1 MIKSFASILI
11 LAVISLTLIAVPVLA
26 STITGAEFK
35 GDVTITNTS
44 TAATNVSV
52 PFTLSTANFITDGYI
67 NSACTNTSIQIGGAD
82 TAYMP
87 GHGANPWVVFT
98 PSIALNG
105 NIISKL
111 YTGGPAMNGK
121 IRYFPDTAGMT
132 TNDAAALELGN
143 NFEVELSG
151 YLTANGVLF
160 DKSLAFRIATFNNGL
175 STDKVGGFI
184 FEGTSGN
191 YLAYSNGTGYY
202 KFSPTV
208 TRRGM
213 RINGIGPVLITAA
226 DVYLSKSGSP
236 TGTVYLNVR
245 NVADDTLIGTLG
257 SIEAS
262 SLADGEA
269 IKTFNTNPIYA
280 ENATDIRVMVEHAES
295 TVTNYVRVS
304 YAGGAGSSTRTVYD
318 TGSYSDTASVGG
330 IIRITRSLLLKGAT
344 SSYSPSESIV
354 KVTADGTNLKLYTG
368 GVERDSVALAGATVP
383 NNANNYV
390 CFANY
395 SMPYVDYLKITVGG
409 TLQQHI
415 AWQYAATLTD
425 QSGQGNNPASVSFR
439 TTSSDADVSA
449 ALTTFVPASVS
460 SSTVTPGTSVEFITT
475 PDLPVISDF
484 PQMYTEGETGGFVI
498 DDMYNPHLAAVGI
511 PQAVFWYPI
520 AFLIAIIA
528 GFGAFLLTKELI
540 VQAVVSAVVMAGFCG
555 GGVLGDGLIPYW
567 TVIVFIFEAGMLIL
581 IKEHQRI

>member
-1 MIKSFASILI
+1 MIKRFASILM
-11 LAVISLTLIAVPVLA
+11 LAVIALTLIAVPVLA

-35 GDVTITNTS
+35 GDVTITNAS

-67 NSACTNTSIQIGGAD
+67 NSACANTSMQIGGAD

-87 GHGANPWVVFT
+87 GYDANPWIVFT

-111 YTGGPAMNGK
+111 YTGGAAMDGK
-121 IRYFPDTAGMT
+121 ICYFPDTAGLT
-132 TNDAAALELGN
+132 TNDAAVLELGN

-151 YLTANGVLF
+151 YYDTSSTTGLYTINKANAFNIAGVNGYIVATINHFTNHITQSLTTGGAGVYGDIWYGSTF
-160 DKSLAFRIATFNNGL
+160 TAT
-175 STDKVGGFI
+175 ST
-184 FEGTSGN
+184 
-191 YLAYSNGTGYY
+191 A
-202 KFSPTV
+202 
-208 TRRGM
+208 
-213 RINGIGPVLITAA
+213 
-226 DVYLSKSGSP
+226 YLSKVEVNRWGITGSP
-236 TGTVYLNVR
+236 TNITLHIRATSGDLPTGEDLVTAASTTAGFPTFVLPKPFLMTNGTVYSFAVSC
-245 NVADDTLIGTLG
+245 TG
-257 SIEAS
+257 SAS
-262 SLADGEA
+262 NK
-269 IKTFNTNPIYA
+269 I
-280 ENATDIRVMVEHAES
+280 DISYRAGDV
-295 TVTNYVRVS
+295 
-304 YAGGAGSSTRTVYD
+304 YAGGRAVESTNGGV
-318 TGSYSDTASVGG
+318 SWVGG
-330 IIRITRSLLLKGAT
+330 DQDIAFALYT
-344 SSYSPSESIV
+344 SPSVQYAATPGDYAV
-354 KVTADGTNLKLYTG
+354 KVTADATNLKLYVD
-368 GVERDSVALAGATVP
+368 GVEEDSMALGAATVP

-449 ALTTFVPASVS
+449 ALTSFVPASVS
-460 SSTVTPGTSVEFITT
+460 SSTTTPGTSVEFITT

>member
-1 MIKSFASILI
+1 MIKRFASILM
-11 LAVISLTLIAVPVLA
+11 LAVIALTLIAVPVLA

-35 GDVTITNTS
+35 GDVTITNAS

-67 NSACTNTSIQIGGAD
+67 NSACTNTSMQIGGAD

-87 GHGANPWVVFT
+87 GYGANPWIVFT

-111 YTGGPAMNGK
+111 YTGGPAMDGK
-121 IRYFPDTAGMT
+121 IRYFPDTAGLT

-151 YLTANGVLF
+151 YYDTSSTTWLYPFNKADAFGIVTINGYIGAIIRDFTEILSQTSRSSVYNCYGNTWRGQTFTASSTTYLSRVFIYANP
-160 DKSLAFRIATFNNGL
+160 FN
-175 STDKVGGFI
+175 
-184 FEGTSGN
+184 
-191 YLAYSNGTGYY
+191 
-202 KFSPTV
+202 SPTDL
-208 TRRGM
+208 TLHIRATEG
-213 RINGIGPVLITAA
+213 GL
-226 DVYLSKSGSP
+226 P
-236 TGTVYLNVR
+236 TGPDLVTVVNS
-245 NVADDTLIGTLG
+245 TLSSFIELPRPFLMTEGEVYAFAISCTGNG
-257 SIEAS
+257 SNYMNTEYMNKNQYAGGQLVYSTNGGS
-262 SLADGEA
+262 SWTA
-269 IKTFNTNPIYA
+269 
-280 ENATDIRVMVEHAES
+280 VS
-295 TVTNYVRVS
+295 TYDYNFALYTSPYVS
-304 YAGGAGSSTRTVYD
+304 YAG
-318 TGSYSDTASVGG
+318 
-330 IIRITRSLLLKGAT
+330 T
-344 SSYSPSESIV
+344 SGDYAV
-354 KVTADGTNLKLYTG
+354 KVTADATDLKLYVDGT
-368 GVERDSVALAGATVP
+368 ERDSIALDGASVP
-383 NNANNYV
+383 NNASNYV
-390 CFANY
+390 CFANS

-415 AWQYAATLTD
+415 EWQYAATLTD

-449 ALTTFVPASVS
+449 ALTSFVPASVS
-460 SSTVTPGTSVEFITT
+460 SSTTTPGTSVEFITT